1 MQILHCR
8 YTDSCTFCMSSQRYS
23 YRTMELALRSA
34 VARRRV
40 AMTAATVGT
49 LVSAFEG
56 TVVTSAMPTIAREL
70 GGMAAYAWVFSAFLI
85 TSTLAM
91 LVCGKLADAYGRLPV
106 FIGGM
111 ALFLVGSLL
120 CGAATSFG
128 ALVLFRAIQG
138 LGAGSV
144 QPLSLTIGADLYR
157 LDERA
162 RVQAFTTA
170 AWGVANVAGPVI
182 GGLIVEHASWR
193 WVFLVNVPVGV
204 VAVGLLLFSYRD
216 PPRAA
221 RGPMGAWGALLAGT
235 ATALVSFALSPTGL
249 HAKTGRIA
257 LTLAAAGAVVVLA
270 RQQLRTKA
278 PLLPAVVVS
287 EPAVR
292 TGLASNAFIGGI
304 LYASAAY
311 VPLWIT
317 AQGRGNAITAGVT
330 LVPLLAGWA
339 LGSFFSVR
347 ILVAHGMRPVQM
359 GAFALAFAGSVSLAV
374 VVAFGLPTP
383 WAFAAMGLLGFGLG
397 PAASSSVLAPQSCV
411 AWQYRGVVTS
421 AVFAV
426 RMLGGSISVA
436 ALGALGRGGHE
447 GARFVAIA
455 ALALGGFITAGAL
468 APRDALI
475 GGAREAPTPAE

>member
-8 YTDSCTFCMSSQRYS
+8 YADPCTFCMNFRRYNL
-23 YRTMELALRSA
+23 RTMEVALRSA
-34 VARRRV
+34 VTRRRV

-56 TVVTSAMPTIAREL
+56 TVVTSAMPTIARDL
-70 GGMAAYAWVFSAFLI
+70 GGMGAYAWVFSAFLI

-91 LVCGKLADAYGRLPV
+91 LVCGKLADAFGRLPV
-106 FIGGM
+106 FVGGM
-111 ALFLVGSLL
+111 ALFLAGSVL

-157 LDERA
+157 LDQRA

-170 AWGVANVAGPVI
+170 AWGIANVVGPVI

-193 WVFLVNVPVGV
+193 WVFLVNVPVGAI
-204 VAVGLLLFSYRD
+204 AVGLLLLSYRD
-216 PPRAA
+216 PPRSA

-235 ATALVSFALSPTGL
+235 ATALVSFALSPNGL
-249 HAKTGRIA
+249 PTRAARLA
-257 LTLAAAGAVVVLA
+257 LPMAAVGAVVLLA

-278 PLLPAVVVS
+278 PLLPAAVVR

-317 AQGRGNAITAGVT
+317 AQGRGNAVAAGVT

-339 LGSFFSVR
+339 LGSGFSVR

-359 GAFALAFAGSVSLAV
+359 GAFALAFAGSVCLAV
-374 VVAFGLPTP
+374 VVAFALPTP
-383 WAFAAMGLLGFGLG
+383 WAFAAVGLLGFGLG

-411 AWQYRGVVTS
+411 AWQHRGVVTS

-426 RMLGGSISVA
+426 RMLGGSIAVA
-436 ALGALGRGGHE
+436 ALGALGQAGPE
-447 GARFVAIA
+447 GARFVGIA
-455 ALALGGFITAGAL
+455 VLALGGLVTAGAL
-468 APRDALI
+468 APRFPLMDAH
-475 GGAREAPTPAE
+475 EAATPAE

>member
-1 MQILHCR
+1 M
-8 YTDSCTFCMSSQRYS
+8 DV
-23 YRTMELALRSA
+23 ALRSA

-70 GGMAAYAWVFSAFLI
+70 GGMGAYAWVFSAFLI

-106 FIGGM
+106 FVGGM
-111 ALFLVGSLL
+111 ALFLFGSVL

-128 ALVLFRAIQG
+128 ALVFFRAIQG

-157 LDERA
+157 LNERA

-170 AWGVANVAGPVI
+170 AWGMANILGPII

-204 VAVGLLLFSYRD
+204 VAVGLLLVSYRD
-216 PPRAA
+216 PPRTA

-235 ATALVSFALSPTGL
+235 ATALVSFALSPNGL
-249 HAKTGRIA
+249 HARTSRIA
-257 LTLAAAGAVVVLA
+257 LSLTAVGAVALLV
-270 RQQLRTKA
+270 RHQLRTKA
-278 PLLPAVVVS
+278 PLLPATVVS

-304 LYASAAY
+304 LYACAAY

-317 AQGRGNAITAGVT
+317 AQGRGNAVTAGVT
-330 LVPLLAGWA
+330 LVPLLTGWA
-339 LGSFFSVR
+339 LGSYFSVR
-347 ILVAHGMRPVQM
+347 VLVEHGMRPVQM
-359 GAFALAFAGSVSLAV
+359 GAFALAFAGSVCLAV

-383 WAFAAMGLLGFGLG
+383 WAFAAVGLLGFGLG

-411 AWQYRGVVTS
+411 AWKHRGVVTS

-426 RMLGGSISVA
+426 RMLGGSIAVA

-447 GARFVAIA
+447 GARFVGIA
-455 ALALGGFITAGAL
+455 ALALGGFVTAGAL
-468 APRDALI
+468 APRATLI
-475 GGAREAPTPAE
+475 GGRESVTPAA